1 MVISA
6 IFRRGI
12 NAIVYEI
19 RFNFWPYLFVL
30 PALLI
35 LGAFLIYPA
44 LYAFQMS
51 FYDWQLI
58 GNSDFVGLDNYRRF
72 WNMPNIQTA
81 IYNTLR
87 YTVLNVPGTLFAAL
101 FVAILLNQEIRGRA
115 WFRVLF
121 YLPVISSDVAV
132 SLLWKWIYWAGER
145 GLLNNVIGLAG
156 FAPQDW
162 LGDPHLAMPMV
173 VLLTIWKGMG
183 TSMLIFL
190 AGLQAIPHDLYES
203 AQIDGASMWGQF
215 RYVTWPLLRPVTLV
229 VALLLTI
236 SSLQVFTPIFV
247 MTGGGPA
254 NHTLTIAFYIY
265 NTAFRNGLYGFASAV
280 SYILFGFILAITII
294 QRRIFQDV
302 SF

>member
-1 MVISA
+1 M
-6 IFRRGI
+6 
-12 NAIVYEI
+12 NAFLNEM
-19 RFNFWPYLFVL
+19 RFNFWPYLFVA
-30 PALLI
+30 PALIL

-44 LYAFQMS
+44 AYAFQMS

-58 GNSDFVGLDNYRRF
+58 GDSEFVGLDNYIRF
-72 WNMPNIQTA
+72 LELPNVQTA
-81 IYNTLR
+81 ISNTLK
-87 YTVLNVPGTLFAAL
+87 YTLLNVPGTLFASL

-145 GLLNNVIGLAG
+145 GLLNNVIGLVG
-156 FAPQDW
+156 IAPQDW
-162 LGDPHLAMPMV
+162 LGNPNLAMPMV

-183 TSMLIFL
+183 TTMLIFL
-190 AGLQAIPHDLYES
+190 AGLQSIPRDLYES
-203 AQIDGASMWGQF
+203 AEIDGASAWGRF
-215 RYVTWPLLRPVTLV
+215 RFVTWPLLRPVTLV
-229 VALLLTI
+229 VMLLLTI

-265 NTAFRNGLYGFASAV
+265 NMAFRNGLYGFASAI
-280 SYILFGFILAITII
+280 SYLLFGFILVLTIV
-294 QRRIFQDV
+294 QRRYFRDV